1 MHGHGYAPPPPRLPS
16 PGAQAGL
23 RVLFVAIA
31 VLTVGFLGFVPML
44 RLALTT
50 RSKVDWRVFG
60 AVAAVQLVCWVGVFS
75 DPGGEEFTTW
85 WGNAAMGL
93 MLVNLAVSVTYYLV
107 ADIRHGRRQQL
118 AAGPGL
124 LYGMPQPQPSYG
136 YPQPQPQGYPQTPP
150 PPMHAMPTQTAGPA
164 PLPPQNQ
171 HPSQHPSQPQ
181 NPHPSQHPSQT
192 QGQTPGQTQGQP
204 PHRIDQVRAEL
215 DELSD
220 YLRKQDG
227 GR

>member
-60 AVAAVQLVCWVGVFS
+60 AVAGVQLVCWVGVFS

-107 ADIRHGRRQQL
+107 ADIRHGRRQQF
-118 AAGPGL
+118 AARPGL

-136 YPQPQPQGYPQTPP
+136 YPQPQPQPQAYPQTPP

-171 HPSQHPSQPQ
+171 HPSQPQ
-181 NPHPSQHPSQT
+181 NPHPSQT

>member
-1 MHGHGYAPPPPRLPS
+1 MHGHGYAPPPRLPS
-16 PGAQAGL
+16 SGARAGM

-50 RSKVDWRVFG
+50 RSKADWRVFI
-60 AVAAVQLVCWVGVFS
+60 AVAATQLVCWAGVFS

-85 WGNAAMGL
+85 YGNGAMGL

-107 ADIRHGRRQQL
+107 ADVRHANRTRF
-118 AAGPGL
+118 APGPAR
-124 LYGMPQPQPSYG
+124 YGTPPAPQPYG
-136 YPQPQPQGYPQTPP
+136 YPQPQPYAQPRPQPP
-150 PPMHAMPTQTAGPA
+150 APPLHALPTQTAGPVPTPA
-164 PLPPQNQ
+164 PTPVPAPQATPPQ
-171 HPSQHPSQPQ
+171 SR
-181 NPHPSQHPSQT
+181 
-192 QGQTPGQTQGQP
+192 P

-220 YLRKQDG
+220 YLRKREDG

>member
-1 MHGHGYAPPPPRLPS
+1 MHGHGYAPPPPPRLPS
-16 PGAQAGL
+16 SGAQAGM

-50 RSKVDWRVFG
+50 RSKVDWRVFIG
-60 AVAAVQLVCWVGVFS
+60 VAAVQLICWVAVFS

-85 WGNAAMGL
+85 YGNAGMGL

-107 ADIRHGRRQQL
+107 ADIRHANKNRRPV
-118 AAGPGL
+118 GMP
-124 LYGMPQPQPSYG
+124 LYGVPGPQQPYG
-136 YPQPQPQGYPQTPP
+136 YPQHQHQPQPRHQPQHQTRPQPYAQAQPPTPP
-150 PPMHAMPTQTAGPA
+150 LHAMPTQVSGPGPA
-164 PLPPQNQ
+164 STPAPPAPTTPAPQ
-171 HPSQHPSQPQ
+171 HR
-181 NPHPSQHPSQT
+181 
-192 QGQTPGQTQGQP
+192 TPP

-220 YLRKQDG
+220 YLRKREDG